1 MRLIFNIIF
10 LISFAF
16 GQTYTVGEY
25 VDDFSGDIC
34 HNGDGTWSYDEHGRD
49 RVTWINL
56 FTSWWPSCTT
66 EAPQAEAVLQ
76 QYTNDSLVLVAF
88 GSDWNQPYSCTSWG
102 TTFGLSH
109 PIVDDINNV
118 YGLFGVGYIPHNVVI
133 GGDGEVLYSESGY
146 NQTAI
151 IATINQALEN
161 LPSDLDEDGFD
172 VDIDNCPETYNPTQ
186 TDIDEDGKGDAC
198 DICDN
203 ANVYVVGNVNGDLD
217 ETGSPIINFFD
228 VVALLDHLQLDN
240 SEEIPI
246 SECRQQAGNINFD
259 NNVNIIDVVNLVNM
273 VLFDNIP
280 SRQSSTDEGILSIV
294 QNTDTDKIIIESDS
308 EIGGFQFKL
317 STLTDIDEYLEN
329 ILLPEG
335 WSINFRSNNN
345 EYNVFAYDASGTNSL
360 NEIIFSIPSSSVLDV
375 NDIVIASKDGFEIK
389 TLFNKDSYAQ
399 ESISLPNRPNIHS
412 LYPNPFNPFLTVSY
426 SLPSETIVS
435 ISIYNMLGERVSTLI
450 NDRYLTSGYHRVSW
464 DASAFPSGMY
474 FVKIQTPTIIETK
487 KALLLK

>member
-1 MRLIFNIIF
+1 M
-10 LISFAF
+10 
-16 GQTYTVGEY
+16 
-25 VDDFSGDIC
+25 
-34 HNGDGTWSYDEHGRD
+34 
-49 RVTWINL
+49 
-56 FTSWWPSCTT
+56 
-66 EAPQAEAVLQ
+66 
-76 QYTNDSLVLVAF
+76 
-88 GSDWNQPYSCTSWG
+88 
-102 TTFGLSH
+102 
-109 PIVDDINNV
+109 
-118 YGLFGVGYIPHNVVI
+118 
-133 GGDGEVLYSESGY
+133 YSESGY

-151 IATINQALEN
+151 IATINQALDN

-172 VDIDNCPETYNPTQ
+172 VDVDNCPETYNPTQ

-217 ETGSPIINFFD
+217 QTGSPKINFFD

-240 SEEIPI
+240 SEAIPI

-273 VLFDNIP
+273 ILFDNIP
-280 SRQSSTDEGILSIV
+280 SSQSSTNEGILSIV
-294 QNTDTDKIIIESDS
+294 QNTITDKIIIESDS

-329 ILLPEG
+329 ILLPQG
-335 WSINFRSNNN
+335 WSINYRSNKN

-360 NEIIFSIPSSSVLDV
+360 NEIIFSVPSSSILDV
-375 NDIVIASKDGFEIK
+375 NDIVVASKDGFEIK
-389 TLFNKDSYAQ
+389 TLFNKNSYAQ

-412 LYPNPFNPFLTVSY
+412 LHPNPFNPFLTVSY
-426 SLPSETIVS
+426 SLPSETEVS
-435 ISIYNMLGERVSTLI
+435 ISIYNMLGEKVSTLI
-450 NDRYLTSGYHRVSW
+450 NERYLTSGYHRISW

>member
-1 MRLIFNIIF
+1 M
-10 LISFAF
+10 
-16 GQTYTVGEY
+16 
-25 VDDFSGDIC
+25 
-34 HNGDGTWSYDEHGRD
+34 
-49 RVTWINL
+49 
-56 FTSWWPSCTT
+56 
-66 EAPQAEAVLQ
+66 
-76 QYTNDSLVLVAF
+76 
-88 GSDWNQPYSCTSWG
+88 
-102 TTFGLSH
+102 
-109 PIVDDINNV
+109 
-118 YGLFGVGYIPHNVVI
+118 
-133 GGDGEVLYSESGY
+133 LYSESGY

-151 IATINQALEN
+151 IAIINQALEN

-217 ETGSPIINFFD
+217 ETGSPKINFFD
-228 VVALLDHLQLDN
+228 VVALLDHLQLDD

-294 QNTDTDKIIIESDS
+294 QNTVTDKFIIKSDS

-329 ILLPEG
+329 ILFPEG
-335 WSINFRSNNN
+335 WSINFRSYNN
-345 EYNVFAYDASGTNSL
+345 EYNVFAFDASGTNSL
-360 NEIIFSIPSSSVLDV
+360 NEIIFSLPSSSVLDV

-426 SLPSETIVS
+426 SLPSETTVS

-450 NDRYLTSGYHRVSW
+450 NERYLTSGYHRVSW